1 MSGISRFVGKVF
13 LSADPTSDLEA
24 ATKHYV
30 DQKSESD
37 VAAIDTTYVKRSGDT
52 MSGVLT
58 LSGAPTANLHAATK
72 KYVDDNKAVASTAA
86 PGKVASS
93 SAQGSSTNYA
103 RQDHTHGIDLATGD
117 SNGQVKIAGSNVPV
131 KGLAALAYKES
142 LGKSD
147 VGLGNVDNTSDAN
160 KPISTATQTALN
172 AKADKADMED
182 AEKFRIH
189 VVKGTQTAGT
199 AAWTGEI
206 DVDALYDGLTIAY
219 YLPRAGASGVTLN
232 LTLSGG
238 GTTGAKEVWVSGN
251 TRMSTH
257 YPPGSTVYLTYW
269 SAGSISINGTAT
281 TTDRW
286 VGNEYWNSNTV
297 GEYAGACIAGPN
309 GMARYSLILQVDE
322 DHWESLVTTS
332 TTATTKTK
340 NTSGFLLTSP
350 ILYQSGSTYAE
361 NGVAGYSSVW
371 STAYSLDSR
380 YSFNCTN
387 AWSSTGKPLYLVGT
401 ISGDKFYLKD
411 TTWWADELPSAGD
424 STYVYWYVGQM
435 HSAYVYTLHP
445 VHPIWE
451 YVGGAW
457 KVRQVDALWYR
468 GTGNNAVQSIAS
480 RATGQLA
487 VAEGNNTE
495 ASGAQS
501 HAEGGLSQATKQCA
515 HAEGSGTY
523 ATGNYSHSEGGGS
536 TASGDGS
543 HAEGNGTTASG
554 VGAHS
559 EGGGSRAT
567 AQNAHAEGGSTTAG
581 GQGAHAEGLGTTAS
595 ATSAH
600 SEGGGTMA
608 SNQNAHAEGSN
619 TTASGFNSHSEGSG
633 TIANHASQHV
643 FGEYNVADPSTAGA
657 NSRGTYVEI
666 VGNGT
671 SSTRSNVRTLD
682 WSGNEWIAGSQS
694 ASDVLLPLT
703 SGSNT
708 RSSLITFINNIA
720 SRQNADYKIIEMTAN
735 ATASSTYAKY
745 PYQYTVTWAT
755 ATADTW
761 VDGALLSGDYDGDWA
776 VDTANGSV
784 TMYFETNP
792 TATFGLILED
802 AHIGATTGVTDY
814 QTAINMTQTG
824 TYPDTTLLRQ
834 MYQNFQGGCSTIA
847 NAITAQGVTTAST
860 ASPSTMATN
869 IGTVAYNKWED
880 GWECYESN
888 MRFYMLGDPGI
899 YMVSHKNQ
907 YTLTKSY
914 TGLAT
919 PESHF
924 VVVACDGGASG
935 TMKDPPTVTCTSD
948 DASAVC
954 TVTKLADDKLLS
966 NVDTTYVAYGSIAV
980 YRIDIVNSTSDR
992 ATITTVFPATN
1003 HSAVGIVAFIQGW
1016 ANKPANH

>member
-1 MSGISRFVGKVF
+1 MAEKYINLPDLIAFWDEVKKRIPRKTSHLTNDSGFITRN
-13 LSADPTSDLEA
+13 
-24 ATKHYV
+24 
-30 DQKSESD
+30 D
-37 VAAIDTTYVKRSGDT
+37 VATSTLPGTITAADKIKLDSIDPNQLVD
-52 MSGVLT
+52 
-58 LSGAPTANLHAATK
+58 
-72 KYVDDNKAVASTAA
+72 VDDALSTT
-86 PGKVASS
+86 
-93 SAQGSSTNYA
+93 STNPVENRVITVA
-103 RQDHTHGIDLATGD
+103 LNNKVDSETG
-117 SNGQVKIAGSNVPV
+117 
-131 KGLAALAYKES
+131 KGLSTNDYTTAEKNKLANIE
-142 LGKSD
+142 
-147 VGLGNVDNTSDAN
+147 
-160 KPISTATQTALN
+160 
-172 AKADKADMED
+172 ADMED

-761 VDGALLSGDYDGDWA
+761 VDAALLSGDYDGDWA
-776 VDTANGSV
+776 VDTANSSV

-802 AHIGATTGVTDY
+802 AHIGAITGITDY

-847 NAITAQGVTTAST
+847 NAITTQGVTTASN
-860 ASPSTMATN
+860 ASPSVMATN
-869 IGTVAYNKWED
+869 IATVADNKYNEGWED
-880 GWECYESN
+880 YKEELQVRPTRNDTIWYN
-888 MRFYMLGDPGI
+888 
-899 YMVSHKNQ
+899 SHKSAFTANHANFRT
-907 YTLTKSY
+907 YKYVRKFLVILLDT
-914 TGLAT
+914 
-919 PESHF
+919 
-924 VVVACDGGASG
+924 GASA
-935 TMKDPPTVTCTSD
+935 TISDLPTLNIVATSD
-948 DASAVC
+948 SPDDINYIDYNI
-954 TVTKLADDKLLS
+954 TKLVGNKRLS
-966 NVDTTYVAYGSIAV
+966 EVDTSYKSFASGIIYRVTIQQHASDTAPYRLCTMQAV
-980 YRIDIVNSTSDR
+980 Y
-992 ATITTVFPATN
+992 AATN
-1003 HSAVGIVAFIQGW
+1003 HSAIGTFIVIEGKAESEW
-1016 ANKPANH
+1016 PWSESEYSVDNPS